1 MKTIAFFN
9 NKGGVGKT
17 TLVYHLAWMFHEL
30 GLSVIAADLD
40 PQSNLTSFFLT
51 DDEIAE
57 LWDGDSA
64 LPRTVLACVQPL
76 IERLGDIR
84 EPVAADCDGI
94 GLLAGDLGLSVFEDR
109 LAQAWPA
116 GFDPTDANR
125 FDAFRVTTAFARL
138 IKSAGAARNADIAVI
153 DVGPSL
159 GALNR
164 AALIAADHVVI
175 PLGAD
180 LFSLRGLRN
189 LGPTLRS
196 WRDSW
201 QEMKKRSAPFPLPEG
216 GMQPLGW
223 VLLQHAAVKA
233 NEPVRAYGRWA
244 ARVPEAYR
252 ESVAADGTGTGELA
266 LLKHYRSLAPMAQ
279 EARKPMFRL
288 TAADGALGSHAAAT
302 LRARQ
307 DFETLARKIAK
318 LAGVAIPS
326 QKSRGRARAG

>member
-17 TLVYHLAWMFHEL
+17 TLVYHLAWMFREL
-30 GLSVIAADLD
+30 GLSVVAADLD

-51 DDEIAE
+51 DAQIAE
-57 LWDGDSA
+57 LWDGNS
-64 LPRTVLACVQPL
+64 LPGTVLACVKPL

-84 EPVAADCDGI
+84 EPVAVDCSGI

-116 GFDPTDANR
+116 GFDPTEANR
-125 FDAFRVTTAFARL
+125 FDAFRVTTAFSRL
-138 IKSAGAARNADIAVI
+138 IQIAGATRNADIAVI

-164 AALIAADHVVI
+164 AALIAADYVVV

-189 LGPTLRS
+189 LGPALRN
-196 WRDSW
+196 WRESW
-201 QEMKKRSAPFPLPEG
+201 QEMMKRSAPFSLPAG
-216 GMQPLGW
+216 NMQPLGW

-244 ARVPEAYR
+244 SRVPEAYS
-252 ESVAADGTGTGELA
+252 ESVLGGGSGTGELA

-279 EARKPMFRL
+279 EARKPMFKL
-288 TAADGALGSHAAAT
+288 TAADGALGSHAVAT
-302 LRARQ
+302 QRARE
-307 DFETLARKIAK
+307 DFAALARKIAQ
-318 LAGVAIPS
+318 LADVPIPD
-326 QKSRGRARAG
+326 